1 MPQVEEQWPREPGAG
16 HFHQVRRGKRHV
28 NRPSSPVVPVSELT
42 LLFANAV
49 AAISCDWTQLSF
61 AFVAL
66 SVKILVT
73 SENGVLPDN
82 FMVPNSLKA
91 CGTLMWIGFD
101 KGVHGYVEKMGLGG
115 CVFVASSL
123 IDFYG
128 KWRLS

>member
-16 HFHQVRRGKRHV
+16 HFHLVRRGKRRV
-28 NRPSSPVVPVSELT
+28 NWPSSPVVPVSDLT

-49 AAISCDWTQLSF
+49 VATSRDWTQLSF

-66 SVKILVT
+66 

-101 KGVHGYVEKMGLGG
+101 KGVRGYVGKMGLGA